1 MAHVTRS
8 QSRGPSTAV
17 PTPKPRSVH
26 AASLRGES
34 GGRVTV
40 WDPVRGLCRPT
51 VTIAHALSVWRL
63 RHQLSWCERG
73 RRPRRPGWRHVVP
86 PGDAVRVSVQKQV
99 PRCRP
104 QRPATVGVRGPSR
117 LCFVRFPVQESLA
130 ESHTTGSRGQRLLR
144 SPPHGSGV
152 RAYRAGGK
160 TESVG
165 PARAPRT
172 LVPTPFSQQRWVPR
186 SSPRTRGPG
195 MPGGGAATPADASD
209 PETLHGPRGACA
221 SRPCV

>member
-40 WDPVRGLCRPT
+40 WDPVRGLCRPI
-51 VTIAHALSVWRL
+51 VTMAHALSVWRL

-73 RRPRRPGWRHVVP
+73 RRPRRPGRRHVVP
-86 PGDAVRVSVQKQV
+86 AGDAVRVSVQKQV

-130 ESHTTGSRGQRLLR
+130 ESHTTGSRG
-144 SPPHGSGV
+144 
-152 RAYRAGGK
+152 A
-160 TESVG
+160 
-165 PARAPRT
+165 
-172 LVPTPFSQQRWVPR
+172 
-186 SSPRTRGPG
+186 SPRLGGAGVPGRREDGERGPRE
-195 MPGGGAATPADASD
+195 GAPHVSADSLLPAEMGAPQLPEDPRPRDARSGSYH
-209 PETLHGPRGACA
+209 P
-221 SRPCV
+221 SRHV